1 MRCAPVTLHNDWRNC
16 RWRLRPWAAA
26 SVQRSLEVGNRVHM
40 MKTMEIYLRVREAG
54 RRLISGQAM
63 TEYALILAA
72 IAVVIFITYE
82 VMGQDVGKLSNRV
95 DSSLTTS

>member
-1 MRCAPVTLHNDWRNC
+1 MPGLTVTLQELPRNC
-16 RWRLRPWAAA
+16 HLCVRPCHDN

-95 DSSLTTS
+95 DSSLTSS

>member
-1 MRCAPVTLHNDWRNC
+1 
-16 RWRLRPWAAA
+16 
-26 SVQRSLEVGNRVHM
+26 M
-40 MKTMEIYLRVREAG
+40 MKTMEIYLRAREAG

-95 DSSLTTS
+95 DSSLTSS

>member
-1 MRCAPVTLHNDWRNC
+1 MRCAHVTLHNDWGNC
-16 RWRLRPWAAA
+16 GRRLRTWAVT
-26 SVQRSLEVGNRVHM
+26 SVQRRVQVGNRGHM

-54 RRLISGQAM
+54 RRLMSGQAM